1 MITPEN
7 YYHSILRD
15 TNIQLNK
22 TQKKIYSIGTL
33 RLLIVLITLGLLYF
47 LWDYPLYILIPIC
60 LFGIILFLILLR
72 VHNRFFIK
80 KSLQEARISIAKKE
94 LQLLQY
100 QFDET
105 DEGNEFINT
114 EHDFSNDLD
123 LFGHKSLFSYI
134 LLRACNILMNYVEHC
149 IEKLLQFQ
157 KYSQME

>member
-94 LQLLQY
+94 LQLLKY
-100 QFDET
+100 QLDEN
-105 DEGNEFINT
+105 DE
-114 EHDFSNDLD
+114 
-123 LFGHKSLFSYI
+123 
-134 LLRACNILMNYVEHC
+134 
-149 IEKLLQFQ
+149 
-157 KYSQME
+157 